1 MKTTLEVPGEPL
13 RERKKRAVERVKEM
27 LVRLL
32 RDPLLPP
39 DRRSRPKRKIRWVTG
54 KGGLPPGLD
63 ISSRERMWRSEEH
76 TSELQSPC
84 NLVCR
89 LLLEEKKN
97 NNYNQCN

>member
-1 MKTTLEVPGEPL
+1 VAFHMKTTLEVPGEPL

-63 ISSRERMWRSEEH
+63 ISSRERMWEWFRS
-76 TSELQSPC
+76 Q
-84 NLVCR
+84 R
-89 LLLEEKKN
+89 
-97 NNYNQCN
+97 